1 MAQDNVSPRWVQET
15 IKILRRADFYLCI
28 IAGVAMFFIMLL
40 TVADVIGRS
49 FFTWPITGT
58 YELSRYALVVMVLLG
73 IGYVQQG
80 NQHIAVDLFVK
91 KLSRSGQFVTEIIG
105 TLMGL
110 GFSLLVS
117 WQGWRGGLES
127 MHNKTVSDTLH
138 IPAYPFEFLIGLG
151 ATFLSIELIIKVVTL
166 RMGKADN

>member
-1 MAQDNVSPRWVQET
+1 MAQDTVSPRWIQGT

-28 IAGVAMFFIMLL
+28 IAGVAMFLIMLL
-40 TVADVIGRS
+40 TVADVIGRT

-58 YELSRYALVVMVLLG
+58 YELSCYALVVMVLLG

-80 NQHIAVDLFVK
+80 NQHIAVDLFVN
-91 KLSRSGQFVTEIIG
+91 KLSRSGQFVIELIG

-127 MHNKTVSDTLH
+127 IHNKTVSDTLH

-166 RMGKADN
+166 WKGKADN

>member
-1 MAQDNVSPRWVQET
+1 VAEDSHKKDWIQEATRKVQR
-15 IKILRRADFYLCI
+15 IVFFCCA
-28 IAGVAMFFIMLL
+28 AGALAMFLLMLL
-40 TVADVIGRS
+40 TTLDVIGRS
-49 FFTWPITGT
+49 FFNRPITGT

-80 NQHIAVDLFVK
+80 NQHIAVDLFVN
-91 KLSRSGQFVTEIIG
+91 KLSRSGQFVIELIG

-117 WQGWRGGLES
+117 WQGWRSGLES

>member
-1 MAQDNVSPRWVQET
+1 MISERGWRQMFQKTAAVLHKVTYS
-15 IKILRRADFYLCI
+15 LCVI
-28 IAGVAMFFIMLL
+28 SALAMFLLMLL
-40 TVADVIGRS
+40 TTVDVISRS
-49 FFTWPITGT
+49 FFNRPITGT
-58 YELSRYALVVMVLLG
+58 YELSCYALVVMVLLG

-91 KLSRSGQFVTEIIG
+91 KLSRSGQFLMELIG
-105 TLMGL
+105 TFMGL

-127 MHNKTVSDTLH
+127 IHNKTVSDTLH

-151 ATFLSIELIIKVVTL
+151 ATCLSIELIIKLVTL
-166 RMGKADN
+166 KMGKGNN